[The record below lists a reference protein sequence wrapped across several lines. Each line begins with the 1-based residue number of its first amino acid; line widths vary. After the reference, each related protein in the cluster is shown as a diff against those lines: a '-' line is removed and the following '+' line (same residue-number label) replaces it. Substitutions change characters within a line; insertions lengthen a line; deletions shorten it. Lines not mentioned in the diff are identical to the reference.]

1 MNSEVLR
8 VNPHLWWYVARASG
22 ITAWVLLCASVV
34 FGLWVS
40 IRLTRKRIKP
50 AWVLDLHR
58 FLGGLALVFTAVHLG
73 GLVADGY
80 VHFGPSELFVPFA
93 SAWKPGPV
101 AWGVVGLYLLL
112 AVELTSLVMRRI
124 PRRFWRAVHFSSYPL
139 FVVATVHTF
148 AAGTDSGNVVL
159 QWAALVGTTAVVFLT
174 VTRVLAGRPK
184 RAVVRS
190 VAPSAPE
197 RVTRAA

>member
-1 MNSEVLR
+1 M
-8 VNPHLWWYVARASG
+8 NPHLWWYVARASG
-22 ITAWVLLCASVV
+22 ITAWALLCASVV

-80 VHFGPSELFVPFA
+80 VHFGISELFVPFA

-112 AVELTSLVMRRI
+112 AVEITSLVIRRI

-148 AAGTDSGNVVL
+148 AAGTDSGNVAL
-159 QWAALVGTTAVVFLT
+159 QWAVLAGTTAVVFLT
-174 VTRVLAGRPK
+174 ATRVLAGRQK
-184 RAVVRS
+184 RVVVRP
-190 VAPSAPE
+190 VGVRPSE
-197 RVTRAA
+197 EMHAAA